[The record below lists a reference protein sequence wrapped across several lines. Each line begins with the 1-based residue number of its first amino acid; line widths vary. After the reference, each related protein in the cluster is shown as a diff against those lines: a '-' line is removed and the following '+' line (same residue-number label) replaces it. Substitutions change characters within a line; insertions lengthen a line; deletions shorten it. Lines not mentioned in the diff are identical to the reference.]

1 MSGVRAAIVLGIVP
15 IIVGI
20 LYWVLDTTFG
30 TELDDRCRRRDDAH
44 RIRAGPRL
52 RHVRRRAGRDRPV
65 TMALVSGA
73 ERGPTAR

>member
-30 TELDDRCRRRDDAH
+30 TDLTIDA
-44 RIRAGPRL
+44 AGATML
-52 RHVRRRAGRDRPV
+52 VAFGLALGFGTFVVVR
-65 TMALVSGA
+65 GA
-73 ERGPTAR
+73 TDL